1 MSESRGT
8 SSINHSN
15 IIKVDRLDRNQEKK
29 MHQEIQNISENTRV
43 NKVALSF
50 ENLDFNFKT
59 KLPRNNV

>member
-15 IIKVDRLDRNQEKK
+15 IIQVDRLDRNQEKK